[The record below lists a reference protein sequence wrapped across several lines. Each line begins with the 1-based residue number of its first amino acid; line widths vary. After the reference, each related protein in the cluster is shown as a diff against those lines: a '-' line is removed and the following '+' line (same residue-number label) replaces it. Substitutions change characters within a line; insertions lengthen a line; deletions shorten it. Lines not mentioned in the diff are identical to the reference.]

1 MSTVATGRGTTGA
14 VNRDG
19 SWTTV
24 VAKLGRLVERRM
36 QVVLAEQEISAGQF
50 MALSH
55 LASHPGINRAELARA
70 LQVTPQAVSGLVGQL
85 ADRGLLDRTA
95 SRPGHSLELRL
106 TLAGEETVRQAEAL
120 VDALSRQLLAQCV
133 RPDAVASM
141 DGAFRHVLTRLTPA
155 NGPGSNGPAANGPGA

>member
-1 MSTVATGRGTTGA
+1 
-14 VNRDG
+14 
-19 SWTTV
+19 V

-36 QVVLAEQEISAGQF
+36 QAVLAEQEITAGQF

-55 LASHPGINRAELARA
+55 LASHPGINRADLARA

-95 SRPGHSLELRL
+95 SRPGHSIELRL

-133 RPDAVASM
+133 RPESVASM
-141 DGAFRHVLTRLTPA
+141 DGAFRHVLNRLTP
-155 NGPGSNGPAANGPGA
+155 PNGPAVNGNGAGHGGNGSGLNGAGAR